1 MSGARGLPL
10 GAYLARHSWLHGMD
24 ARVKLAAL
32 VLLSMAVFAA
42 SDPLGLLPLGVVVLA
57 CVVSCHVPMG
67 SIVRALRPTLL
78 MLVFVLLANGL
89 VVDGSCEVQIVGPV
103 GVNVTGLIRGVR
115 AVVRIVLLVSLVSLV
130 CATTTVPQLS
140 RALLSVL
147 RPLAQLGVPVGGIA
161 IVVSVTL
168 RFIPEIM
175 EQFGR
180 ITLAQ
185 RARGARF
192 DRGGPLRRLG
202 AYAAVM
208 IPLVVS
214 LLKRGDELGRAMC
227 DRGFTG
233 KMSLAERSRLSARD
247 RVALVVSLG
256 LLAFSVWL

>member
-1 MSGARGLPL
+1 MSGARALFP
-10 GAYLARHSWLHGMD
+10 GAYLARCSWLHGLD

-32 VLLSMAVFAA
+32 MLLSIAVFVAPG
-42 SDPLGLLPLGVVVLA
+42 PLGLLPLGVVVLA
-57 CVVSCHVPMG
+57 CIVSCHVPVG
-67 SIVRALRPTLL
+67 SIARALRPTLL
-78 MLVFVLLANGL
+78 TLAFVLLANGL
-89 VVDGSCEVQIVGPV
+89 VVDGSYGVQIVGPV
-103 GVNVTGLIRGVR
+103 GVNVAGLMRGAR

-140 RALLSVL
+140 RALFSAL

-161 IVVSVTL
+161 MVVSVTL

-175 EQFGR
+175 GQFGR

-192 DRGGPLRRLG
+192 DRGGPLRRLD

-214 LLKRGDELGRAMC
+214 LLKRGDELGRAMR

-233 KMSLAERSRLSARD
+233 EMSLAERSRLSARD
-247 RVALVVSLG
+247 RMALVVSLG
-256 LLAFSVWL
+256 LLALSIWL

>member
-1 MSGARGLPL
+1 MSGTRGLPL

-32 VLLSMAVFAA
+32 ALLSMAVFAA

-89 VVDGSCEVQIVGPV
+89 VVDGSCEVQIMGPV
-103 GVNVTGLIRGVR
+103 GVNVTGLMRGVR
-115 AVVRIVLLVSLVSLV
+115 AVVRIVLLVSLV

-140 RALLSVL
+140 RALLSAL

-175 EQFGR
+175 GQFGR

-233 KMSLAERSRLSARD
+233 EMSLVERSRLSARD